1 MYRAIWKNCQKSIC
15 QLTFYSASGI
25 KLVSITG
32 FKANGEYII
41 TDEYIYKIYK
51 ATEVQIRFVTEDGLT
66 ESAVVRIPIAE
77 LKQRMIRSL
86 SKDKIPFA
94 AILADFEEFKQIPSL
109 KMSLSGAFEIGQP
122 IALLGYQLE
131 QENLAIKP
139 GIITSAMLTDNG
151 YKYIQIDSSVKQG
164 NSGAPVI
171 NAETSEVIGII
182 GHRLA
187 AITQSHKRMKQII
200 NKNLAILKKSQG
212 KFNVEE
218 IDPIQVLIANQNQI
232 KHIANDIYKSASM
245 RVGYA
250 LDIKYIQELFDE
262 YIDVEVSR
270 SNLEF
275 RIDA

>member
-1 MYRAIWKNCQKSIC
+1 MYRNIWKKCQKSVC
-15 QLTFYSASGI
+15 QLSFYSASGI
-25 KLVSITG
+25 KLVSTTG
-32 FKANGEYII
+32 FKANNKYII

-51 ATEVQIRFVTEDGLT
+51 ASEVQIRFVTEDGISELA
-66 ESAVVRIPIAE
+66 SVRITMNE
-77 LKQRMIRSL
+77 LKQRMIKSL

-94 AILADFEEFKQIPSL
+94 AIHIDFDEFKNIPSL
-109 KMSLSGAFEIGQP
+109 KMNFSGKFDIGQP

-131 QENLAIKP
+131 QENLAIKT
-139 GIITSAMLTDNG
+139 GIITSAAFNDNG
-151 YKYIQIDSSVKQG
+151 YKYLQVDSSVKQG

-171 NAETSEVIGII
+171 DAETMEVIGII

-232 KHIANDIYKSASM
+232 KHIANEIYKTASM

-250 LDIKYIQELFDE
+250 LDVKYVQELFEE
-262 YIDVEVSR
+262 YIDVEISR
-270 SNLEF
+270 SNSEF

>member
-1 MYRAIWKNCQKSIC
+1 MYRNIWKKCQKSVC

-25 KLVSITG
+25 KLVSTTG
-32 FKANGEYII
+32 FKANDEYII

-51 ATEVQIRFVTEDGLT
+51 ASEVQIRFVTEDGISELA
-66 ESAVVRIPIAE
+66 SVRIPMNE
-77 LKQRMIRSL
+77 LKQRMIKSL

-94 AILADFEEFKQIPSL
+94 AIHIDFDEFKNIPSL
-109 KMSLSGAFEIGQP
+109 KMNFSGKFDIGQP
-122 IALLGYQLE
+122 IALIGYQLE
-131 QENLAIKP
+131 QENLAIKT
-139 GIITSAMLTDNG
+139 GIITSAVFQDNG
-151 YKYIQIDSSVKQG
+151 YKYLQVDSSVKQG

-171 NAETSEVIGII
+171 NAETMEVIGII

-232 KHIANDIYKSASM
+232 KHIANEIYKTASM

-250 LDIKYIQELFDE
+250 LDVKYVQELFEE
-262 YIDVEVSR
+262 YIDVEISR
-270 SNLEF
+270 SNSEF

>member
-1 MYRAIWKNCQKSIC
+1 MYRNIWKNCHKSVC

-32 FKANGEYII
+32 FKANREFII

-51 ATEVQIRFVTEDGLT
+51 ASEVLIRFVEEDGIT
-66 ESAVVRIPIAE
+66 EYTSIRIQMNK
-77 LKQRMIRSL
+77 LKQRMIKSL

-94 AILADFEEFKQIPSL
+94 VIHVDFEEFKNVPSL
-109 KMSLSGAFEIGQP
+109 KMNFSGKFDIGQP

-131 QENLAIKP
+131 QDNLAIKQ
-139 GIITSAMLTDNG
+139 GIITSALYKDQG
-151 YKYIQIDSSVKQG
+151 YKYIQVDSSVKQG

-171 NAETSEVIGII
+171 NAETLEVIGII

-187 AITQSHKRMKQII
+187 AITQSHKKMKQII

-232 KHIANDIYKSASM
+232 KHIANEIYKSANM

-250 LDIKYIQELFDE
+250 LDVKYVQELFEE
-262 YIDVEVSR
+262 YIDVEISR
-270 SNLEF
+270 SNPEF

>member
-1 MYRAIWKNCQKSIC
+1 MYRTIWKNCQKSVC
-15 QLTFYSASGI
+15 QLTFFSVSGI

-51 ATEVQIRFVTEDGLT
+51 ASEVQIRFVTEDGVS
-66 ESAVVRIPIAE
+66 ESAMVRISMAE

-94 AILADFEEFKQIPSL
+94 AILADFNEFKQIPSL
-109 KMSLSGAFEIGQP
+109 KMSLSDTFEIGQP

-131 QENLAIKP
+131 KESLAIKQ
-139 GIITSAMLTDNG
+139 GIITSSMLTDNG
-151 YKYIQIDSSVKQG
+151 YKYLQIDSSVKQG
-164 NSGAPVI
+164 NSGAPVV

-232 KHIANDIYKSASM
+232 KHIANEIYKSASM

-250 LDIKYIQELFDE
+250 LDIKNVQELFDE
-262 YIDVEVSR
+262 YIDVEISR

>member
-1 MYRAIWKNCQKSIC
+1 MYRTIWKKCQQSVC
-15 QLTFYSASGI
+15 QISFYSVSGI
-25 KLVSITG
+25 KLTSVTG
-32 FKANGEYII
+32 FKSNGEYIL
-41 TDEYIYKIYK
+41 TDESIYKIYK
-51 ATEVQIRFVTEDGLT
+51 ANEVQIRFVSEDGLT
-66 ESAVVRIPIAE
+66 ESASIRIQMSE
-77 LKQRMIRSL
+77 LKQRMIQSL

-94 AILADFEEFKQIPSL
+94 IIHADFEEFKQIPSL
-109 KMSLSGAFEIGQP
+109 KLNLSQSFEIGQP

-131 QENLAIKP
+131 KENLAIKQ
-139 GIITSAMLTDNG
+139 GIITSATLTDNG
-151 YKYIQIDSSVKQG
+151 YKYLQIDSSVKQG
-164 NSGAPVI
+164 NSGSPVI
-171 NAETSEVIGII
+171 NAETLEVIGII

-187 AITQSHKRMKQII
+187 AITQSHNKMKQII

-232 KHIANDIYKSASM
+232 KHIANEIYKAANM

-250 LDIKYIQELFDE
+250 LDIKYVQEIFDE
-262 YIDVEVSR
+262 YIDVEISR

>member
-1 MYRAIWKNCQKSIC
+1 MN
-15 QLTFYSASGI
+15 
-25 KLVSITG
+25 
-32 FKANGEYII
+32 
-41 TDEYIYKIYK
+41 IYKIYK
-51 ATEVQIRFVTEDGLT
+51 ASEVQIRFVTEDGISELA
-66 ESAVVRIPIAE
+66 SVRITMNE
-77 LKQRMIRSL
+77 LKQRMIKSL

-94 AILADFEEFKQIPSL
+94 AIHIDFDEFKNIPSL
-109 KMSLSGAFEIGQP
+109 KMNFSGKFDIGQP

-131 QENLAIKP
+131 QENLAIKT
-139 GIITSAMLTDNG
+139 GIITSATFNDNG
-151 YKYIQIDSSVKQG
+151 YKYLQVDSSVKQG

-171 NAETSEVIGII
+171 DAETMEVIGII

-232 KHIANDIYKSASM
+232 KHIANEIYKTASM

-250 LDIKYIQELFDE
+250 LDVKYVQELFEE
-262 YIDVEVSR
+262 YIDVEISR
-270 SNLEF
+270 SNSEF

>member
-1 MYRAIWKNCQKSIC
+1 MYRAIWKNCQKSVC

-25 KLVSITG
+25 KLVSTTG

-51 ATEVQIRFVTEDGLT
+51 AAEVQIRFVTEDGLS
-66 ESAVVRIPIAE
+66 ESAMVRISMAE

-94 AILADFEEFKQIPSL
+94 VILADFNEFKSIPSL
-109 KMSLSGAFEIGQP
+109 KMSLSDNLEIGQP

-131 QENLAIKP
+131 KENLAIKQ

-151 YKYIQIDSSVKQG
+151 FKYIQIDSSVKQG
-164 NSGAPVI
+164 NSGAPVV

-232 KHIANDIYKSASM
+232 KHIANEIYKSASM

-250 LDIKYIQELFDE
+250 LDIKNVQELFDE
-262 YIDVEVSR
+262 YIDVEISR